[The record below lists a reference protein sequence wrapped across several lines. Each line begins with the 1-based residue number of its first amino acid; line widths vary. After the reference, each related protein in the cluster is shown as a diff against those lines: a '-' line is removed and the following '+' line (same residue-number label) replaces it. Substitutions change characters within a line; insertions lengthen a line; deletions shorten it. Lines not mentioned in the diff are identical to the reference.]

1 MWILYLQLI
10 LEKNKTLISTS
21 LKETVLD
28 EFFFE
33 FKKSLPT
40 NSSFNWPGNVDVRGF
55 RK

>member
-33 FKKSLPT
+33 FKKSLLT
-40 NSSFNWPGNVDVRGF
+40 NLSFN
-55 RK
+55 